1 MHNYKELGPTYK
13 KCIRYLLCSYLPQNN
28 YNLRDPKMK
37 VPEFISADDPYKVLN
52 TSSLHSSNFEQV
64 AVEEKAENVFVNV
77 LYSLKNLR
85 KNTA

>member
-1 MHNYKELGPTYK
+1 
-13 KCIRYLLCSYLPQNN
+13 
-28 YNLRDPKMK
+28 MK